1 MSAALPDL
9 LTAPTGC
16 GAAVLPDLVAYRDV
30 VRLAVVATETAPAS
44 DDAPGIVYSGAADV
58 HLDPRSLEGS
68 AAGDAERAANAAVYL
83 EDAPRDGYVPD
94 GAVFVWALDRF
105 GRDPEAGG
113 VVVGTRSDG
122 ALLVHIR

>member
-16 GAAVLPDLVAYRDV
+16 GAAVVPDLVGYLDT
-30 VRLAVVATETAPAS
+30 VRLVVVATETAPAS
-44 DDAPGIVYSGAADV
+44 DDAPGVVYSGAADV

-68 AAGDAERAANAAVYL
+68 AAGDGERAANATVYL
-83 EDAPRDGYVPD
+83 EGNARDGYVPD
-94 GAVFVWALDRF
+94 GAVFVWALDRH

-113 VVVGTRSDG
+113 VVVGTRADG
-122 ALLVHIR
+122 GLLVHIR